1 MVNYKNLLI
10 NIEGVDGTGKTTV
23 INQLLDKLK
32 STKIIVGNG
41 KNVIPSIRTLDFPW
55 YDSPTGE
62 DIKKF
67 LNGIYGD
74 PSTKDPVVCA
84 NFYVKNRIEYF
95 KMNPLSI
102 GNADIIISNRSYFS
116 NLGYQ
121 GVKLIDIDDLQQARD
136 LMNDEIEKIIKFC
149 YTQYYDEFIST
160 GFDKLNLSYFNIF
173 LYHPNINVNLERIAH
188 RGNGARDKLESNIKY
203 LNAINNLMLS
213 LVSNEQWQE
222 FVSRFPEYEFEPI
235 QCSDSDGTSRSVEE
249 MTDELYSIIE
259 TNYFL
264 LNKLMFF
271 R

>member
-1 MVNYKNLLI
+1 MDNYKNLLI

-41 KNVIPSIRTLDFPW
+41 KSIIPSIRTLDFPW
-55 YDSPTGE
+55 YDSSTGE

-74 PSTKDPVVCA
+74 PSTKDPIECA

-95 KMNPLSI
+95 NMNPLI
-102 GNADIIISNRSYFS
+102 LGNSDIIISNRSYFS

-121 GVKLIDIDDLQQARD
+121 GVKLIGIDNLQQVREITD
-136 LMNDEIEKIIKFC
+136 DEMKKIIRFC
-149 YTQYYDEFIST
+149 YIQYYDEFIST
-160 GFDKLNLSYFNIF
+160 EFDKFKLAYFNIF
-173 LYHPNINVNLERIAH
+173 LYHPNINVNLERITH
-188 RGNGARDKLESNIKY
+188 RGNGARDKHESNIKY

-235 QCSDSDGTSRSVEE
+235 QCSDSDGTSRNVEE
-249 MTDELYSIIE
+249 ITDELYSIIK